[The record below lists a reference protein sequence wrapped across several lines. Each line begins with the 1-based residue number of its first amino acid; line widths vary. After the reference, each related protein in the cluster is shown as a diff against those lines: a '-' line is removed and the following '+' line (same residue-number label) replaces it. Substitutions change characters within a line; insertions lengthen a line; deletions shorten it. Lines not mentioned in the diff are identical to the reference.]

1 MKQFIIE
8 ECLNK
13 ISNGFEL
20 VRLVSMRAK
29 QLTKGRKQLVENKGE
44 KGILASMREV
54 AEGKVF
60 FLNEKNE
67 KNE

>member
-8 ECLNK
+8 NCLGK
-13 ISNGFEL
+13 VDNGFEL
-20 VRLVSMRAK
+20 VRLVSMRVK
-29 QLTKGRKQLVENKGE
+29 QLTQGHKRLVESKGE
-44 KGILASMREV
+44 KNILASMREV

-60 FLNEKNE
+60 FLNEKNG